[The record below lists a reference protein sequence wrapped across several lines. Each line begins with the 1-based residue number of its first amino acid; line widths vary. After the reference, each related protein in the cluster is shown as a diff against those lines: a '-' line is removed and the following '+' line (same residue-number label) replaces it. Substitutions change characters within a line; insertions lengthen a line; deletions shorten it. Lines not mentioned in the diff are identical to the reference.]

1 MGDALSVPFIVS
13 CFLCITKCSSICV
26 VDFSL
31 AGNKNVPFSLYLF
44 VSRSGSIIVNLE
56 IHFKTPVTTN
66 EGLSTLRN
74 VVSDGSLGP
83 FTVGTL
89 KIITG
94 VLPPSTTEATFTPAD
109 VPKGKT
115 STSLGELI
123 ISFQGLPRA
132 KTEVAP
138 FEVSR
143 SIVLFT

>member
-1 MGDALSVPFIVS
+1 M
-13 CFLCITKCSSICV
+13 
-26 VDFSL
+26 
-31 AGNKNVPFSLYLF
+31 PFSLYFF

-94 VLPPSTTEATFTPAD
+94 VLPPNTAEVIASATEATFPPAD

-132 KTEVAP
+132 KTEGAP
-138 FEVSR
+138 FDVSR

>member
-1 MGDALSVPFIVS
+1 MQVVCSID
-13 CFLCITKCSSICV
+13 FLCITKCSSICV

-31 AGNKNVPFSLYLF
+31 AGNKNVPFSLYVF

-94 VLPPSTTEATFTPAD
+94 VLSPSTTEATFTPAD

-123 ISFQGLPRA
+123 ISF
-132 KTEVAP
+132 
-138 FEVSR
+138 
-143 SIVLFT
+143 

>member
-1 MGDALSVPFIVS
+1 M
-13 CFLCITKCSSICV
+13 
-26 VDFSL
+26 
-31 AGNKNVPFSLYLF
+31 PFSLYFF

-66 EGLSTLRN
+66 EWLSTLRN

-115 STSLGELI
+115 STSLGELPKYCTI
-123 ISFQGLPRA
+123 YLN
-132 KTEVAP
+132 
-138 FEVSR
+138 R
-143 SIVLFT
+143 SLTVQNKINGQT

>member
-1 MGDALSVPFIVS
+1 MA
-13 CFLCITKCSSICV
+13 
-26 VDFSL
+26 FSPY
-31 AGNKNVPFSLYLF
+31 VF

-109 VPKGKT
+109 VPKRKT

-123 ISFQGLPRA
+123 ISFQGLPRG
-132 KTEVAP
+132 KTEGVP

>member
-1 MGDALSVPFIVS
+1 M
-13 CFLCITKCSSICV
+13 
-26 VDFSL
+26 
-31 AGNKNVPFSLYLF
+31 
-44 VSRSGSIIVNLE
+44 
-56 IHFKTPVTTN
+56 PVTTN

-83 FTVGTL
+83 FTVGTF

-115 STSLGELI
+115 STSLGELL

-132 KTEVAP
+132 KPKGHPLKSAEVLYYLPEQVAHSTEQNKWVDMKLQL
-138 FEVSR
+138 SGTNH
-143 SIVLFT
+143 IHLK